1 MSTCH
6 ITGACSKARQSRA
19 ADAGALCVNKI
30 LLKPPLIFFILVMFT
45 SSINAIEE
53 QACIDPLL
61 VAISGLLP
69 GMDKKLLLSVDK
81 YNTKETTTGEDDGG
95 VYEAH
100 IYHYAKYDITV
111 VRGVIDSILITSPD
125 LLWAQKIKIGTDRK
139 TVEKH
144 LILNPVVNEAESS
157 QYVVCSSVGDV
168 YAILQYYKNEIKN
181 IELVIDR
188 P

>member
-6 ITGACSKARQSRA
+6 ITGACSKTQQSRA
-19 ADAGALCVNKI
+19 ADAGVLCVNKI
-30 LLKPPLIFFILVMFT
+30 LLKPPLIFFILVMIT
-45 SSINAIEE
+45 SSVNAIEE
-53 QACIDPLL
+53 QACIDPSL

-81 YNTKETTTGEDDGG
+81 YTTRGTTTGEDDGG

-139 TVEKH
+139 TAEKL
-144 LILNPVVNEAESS
+144 LILNPVVNEADSS

-168 YAILQYYKNEIKN
+168 YAVLRYYKNKIKS